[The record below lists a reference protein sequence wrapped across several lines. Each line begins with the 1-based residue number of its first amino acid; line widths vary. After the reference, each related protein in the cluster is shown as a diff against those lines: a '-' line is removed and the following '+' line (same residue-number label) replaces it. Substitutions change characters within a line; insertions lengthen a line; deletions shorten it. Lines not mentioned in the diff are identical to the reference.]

1 MEFSELA
8 DQRFVS
14 LTTFRKTGERVS
26 TAVWIC
32 RDDFALLVL
41 TPAESGKVKRLR
53 HDGRVELRPCN
64 RWGAVRDDAPRFS
77 ATASII
83 EEGAAVER
91 TRLLL
96 RRKMPIEYRIA
107 LGVERLIQR
116 VRRRPPT
123 RRVTLRITSGAWRS
137 ASSTRTS
144 TRCRTTRT

>member
-1 MEFSELA
+1 MDFPDLA

-32 RDDFALLVL
+32 RDTVVLLVL

-53 HDGRVELRPCN
+53 QDGRVELLPCN

-83 EEGAAVER
+83 EERAAVER

-96 RRKMPIEYRIA
+96 RRKMPIEYRVV
-107 LGVERLIQR
+107 LGLERLVQR
-116 VRRRPPT
+116 ALRRPPT
-123 RRVTLRITSGAWRS
+123 RRVTLRITSGDSSR
-137 ASSTRTS
+137 ASGVVAREATGTNR
-144 TRCRTTRT
+144 